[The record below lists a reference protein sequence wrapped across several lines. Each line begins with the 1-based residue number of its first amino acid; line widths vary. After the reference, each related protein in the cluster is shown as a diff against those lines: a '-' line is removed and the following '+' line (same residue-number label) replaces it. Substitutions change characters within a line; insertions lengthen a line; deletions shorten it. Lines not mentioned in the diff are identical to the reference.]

1 MTSASKRRTGKKK
14 TSAGGGGKRA
24 ARRPGR
30 RSADVST
37 AGRDK
42 KTPPVEAK
50 ETATAPPAEAKKTAT
65 PAAETAAAGD
75 RRAAAEPATKGSGIA
90 PFLWTVL
97 ALALLGGAA
106 AATWPLWSPYI
117 TAGLSSTREDPFRD
131 PRVTGLAGRGAA
143 LEETTE
149 GAGGAGGAVEDLE
162 QERARSRQE
171 LKALM
176 ERMETLEQ
184 ALRSVKKM
192 GEATAPP
199 AESADRDEY
208 LRQLSERLGRL
219 ENDDETLERLFD
231 RIARLEQRG
240 GATGEGVQPA
250 ARAEEL
256 SAAVAAI
263 SKRVG
268 ALERT
273 DTMAAGAAIGA
284 QAAVLAVG
292 QLREAL
298 RGTAPFAAELQAVGA
313 VTADNPAMTEAIAAL
328 EPYVASGIPT
338 LATLRRDF
346 DRLAGEIAR
355 AARALEGDGWFEWT
369 VNRLMSLVTVRRT
382 TDSGGP
388 DSVDDSVDTV
398 VARAETSLE
407 AGDLMAAVEE
417 LEGLAGP
424 PGAAAVPWLRGARAR
439 LAAERAM
446 ATLHV
451 HAVSLLVPAKE

>member
-1 MTSASKRRTGKKK
+1 MTSASKRRTGKKNKKK
-14 TSAGGGGKRA
+14 TSSGGGAKSA
-24 ARRPGR
+24 ARGPGR
-30 RSADVST
+30 HAADVS
-37 AGRDK
+37 
-42 KTPPVEAK
+42 
-50 ETATAPPAEAKKTAT
+50 
-65 PAAETAAAGD
+65 AAVPGETAAAAD
-75 RRAAAEPATKGSGIA
+75 RTVAAEPATKGGGIA

-97 ALALLGGAA
+97 ALAVLGGAA

-117 TAGLSSTREDPFRD
+117 TARLSSTEEDPFRD
-131 PRVTGLAGRGAA
+131 PRVTGLAGRMAA
-143 LEETTE
+143 LEETTK

-162 QERARSRQE
+162 AERTRSRQE

-176 ERMETLEQ
+176 ERLDNLEQ

-199 AESADRDEY
+199 AESADTDEY
-208 LRQLSERLGRL
+208 LRRLSERLGRL
-219 ENDDETLERLFD
+219 ENNDETLEGLRE
-231 RIARLEQRG
+231 RIARLEERG
-240 GATGEGVQPA
+240 GAAGEGIQPA

-256 SAAVAAI
+256 STAVADI

-273 DTMAAGAAIGA
+273 DTMAAGTAIGA
-284 QAAVLAVG
+284 QATVLAVG

-298 RGTAPFAAELQAVGA
+298 RGTAPFGAELQAVGA
-313 VTADNPAMTEAIAAL
+313 VAADNPEITKAIAAL
-328 EPYVASGIPT
+328 EPYAASGIPT

-355 AARALEGDGWFEWT
+355 AARALEGDGWFEWA

-382 TDSGGP
+382 TDSG
-388 DSVDDSVDTV
+388 DLNSVDAV
-398 VARAETSLE
+398 VARAETSLK

-424 PGAAAVPWLRGARAR
+424 PGAAAAPWLRGARAR

>member
-1 MTSASKRRTGKKK
+1 MTSGSKRRTGKKK
-14 TSAGGGGKRA
+14 TSSGGGAKSA
-24 ARRPGR
+24 ARGPGR
-30 RSADVST
+30 RAADVST

-42 KTPPVEAK
+42 KTPPAEAK
-50 ETATAPPAEAKKTAT
+50 KTATAPPAEAKKAATA
-65 PAAETAAAGD
+65 PAAETAGAAAPGETAAAGD
-75 RRAAAEPATKGSGIA
+75 RTAAAEPATKGSGIA

-97 ALALLGGAA
+97 ALAVLGGAA

-117 TAGLSSTREDPFRD
+117 TAGLSSTGEDPFRD

-219 ENDDETLERLFD
+219 ENDDGTLERLFE

-355 AARALEGDGWFEWT
+355 AARALDGDGWFEWT

-388 DSVDDSVDTV
+388 DSADDSVDAV
-398 VARAETSLE
+398 VARAETSLV

-424 PGAAAVPWLRGARAR
+424 P
-439 LAAERAM
+439 
-446 ATLHV
+446 
-451 HAVSLLVPAKE
+451 

>member
-1 MTSASKRRTGKKK
+1 MTSGSKRRTGKKK
-14 TSAGGGGKRA
+14 TSSGGGAKSA
-24 ARRPGR
+24 AHGPGR
-30 RSADVST
+30 RAADVST
-37 AGRDK
+37 ARRDK
-42 KTPPVEAK
+42 KRPPAAGRK
-50 ETATAPPAEAKKTAT
+50 TAGAAPAGETA
-65 PAAETAAAGD
+65 AAAGD
-75 RRAAAEPATKGSGIA
+75 RTVAAEPATKGGGFA

-97 ALALLGGAA
+97 ALAVLGGTA

-117 TAGLSSTREDPFRD
+117 TARLSSPQEDPFQD
-131 PRVTGLAGRGAA
+131 SRVTGLAGRVAA
-143 LEETTE
+143 LEETTKDADP
-149 GAGGAGGAVEDLE
+149 AGGTVEDLE
-162 QERARSRQE
+162 TERTRSRQE
-171 LKALM
+171 LEALM
-176 ERMETLEQ
+176 ERLQGLEQ

-192 GEATAPP
+192 VEATAPP
-199 AESADRDEY
+199 ADSADADEY

-219 ENDDETLERLFD
+219 ENNDETLDGLRE

-240 GATGEGVQPA
+240 GAEGEGVQPA
-250 ARAEEL
+250 ARGEEL
-256 SAAVAAI
+256 SATVADI
-263 SKRVG
+263 SQRVG

-273 DTMAAGAAIGA
+273 DTMAAGAAIGT
-284 QAAVLAVG
+284 QATVLAVG

-313 VTADNPAMTEAIAAL
+313 VAAEDPEITKAIAAL
-328 EPYVASGIPT
+328 EPYAASGIPT

-355 AARALEGDGWFEWT
+355 AARALEGDGWLEWA

-382 TDSGGP
+382 TDSA
-388 DSVDDSVDTV
+388 DLNSVDAV
-398 VARAETSLE
+398 VARAETSLK

-424 PGAAAVPWLRGARAR
+424 PGAAAAPWLRGAQAR

>member
-1 MTSASKRRTGKKK
+1 MTSGSKRRTGKKK
-14 TSAGGGGKRA
+14 TSSGGGAKSA
-24 ARRPGR
+24 ARGPGR
-30 RSADVST
+30 RAADVST

-42 KTPPVEAK
+42 KTPPAAARK
-50 ETATAPPAEAKKTAT
+50 TATAAPAGETAG
-65 PAAETAAAGD
+65 AAVPEETAAAGD
-75 RRAAAEPATKGSGIA
+75 RTVAAGPATKGGGIA

-97 ALALLGGAA
+97 ALAVLGGTA

-117 TAGLSSTREDPFRD
+117 TARLSSTQEDPFQD
-131 PRVTGLAGRGAA
+131 PRVTGLPGRAAA
-143 LEETTE
+143 LEETTKD
-149 GAGGAGGAVEDLE
+149 ADPAGGAVEDME
-162 QERARSRQE
+162 TERARSRQE

-176 ERMETLEQ
+176 ERLQSLEQ
-184 ALRSVKKM
+184 ALRSGKKM
-192 GEATAPP
+192 VEATAPP
-199 AESADRDEY
+199 AGSAETDEY

-219 ENDDETLERLFD
+219 ENDDETLEGLRE

-240 GATGEGVQPA
+240 GAAGEGVQPA

-256 SAAVAAI
+256 STAVADI
-263 SKRVG
+263 SMRVG

-273 DTMAAGAAIGA
+273 DTMAAGAAIGM
-284 QAAVLAVG
+284 QATVLAVG

-298 RGTAPFAAELQAVGA
+298 RGTVPFAAELQAVGA
-313 VTADNPAMTEAIAAL
+313 VAADNPEITKAIAAL
-328 EPYVASGIPT
+328 EPYAASGIPT

-355 AARALEGDGWFEWT
+355 AARALEGDGWFEWA

-382 TDSGGP
+382 TDTG
-388 DSVDDSVDTV
+388 DLNSVDAV
-398 VARAETSLE
+398 VARAETSLK

-424 PGAAAVPWLRGARAR
+424 PGAAAAPWLRGARAR

>member
-14 TSAGGGGKRA
+14 TSAGGGAKRA

-50 ETATAPPAEAKKTAT
+50 KTATAPPAEAKETAT
-65 PAAETAAAGD
+65 ATAGD

-97 ALALLGGAA
+97 ALAVLGGGA

-117 TAGLSSTREDPFRD
+117 TARLSSVQEDPFRD
-131 PRVTGLAGRGAA
+131 PRVTGLAGRLAA
-143 LEETTE
+143 LEETTR
-149 GAGGAGGAVEDLE
+149 GAAGAAGAVEDLE
-162 QERARSRQE
+162 AERARSRQE

-176 ERMETLEQ
+176 KRLENLEQ

-199 AESADRDEY
+199 AESADTDEY

-219 ENDDETLERLFD
+219 EDNDETLDRLLE
-231 RIARLEQRG
+231 RIARLEERG
-240 GATGEGVQPA
+240 GAAGESLQPA
-250 ARAEEL
+250 ARAEGL
-256 SAAVAAI
+256 SAAVADI

-273 DTMAAGAAIGA
+273 DTMAAGTAIGA
-284 QAAVLAVG
+284 QATVLAVG

-313 VTADNPAMTEAIAAL
+313 VAADNPEITKAIAAL
-328 EPYVASGIPT
+328 EPYAASGIPT

-346 DRLAGEIAR
+346 DRLAGEITR
-355 AARALEGDGWFEWT
+355 AARALEGDGWFEWAA
-369 VNRLMSLVTVRRT
+369 NRLMSLVTVRRT
-382 TDSGGP
+382 TDSG
-388 DSVDDSVDTV
+388 DLNSVDAV
-398 VARAETSLE
+398 VARAETSLK

-424 PGAAAVPWLRGARAR
+424 PGAAAAPWLRGARAR

-451 HAVSLLVPAKE
+451 QAVSLLVPAKE

>member
-14 TSAGGGGKRA
+14 TASGGGAKSA
-24 ARRPGR
+24 ARGPGR
-30 RSADVST
+30 RTADVST

-42 KTPPVEAK
+42 KTPPAAARK
-50 ETATAPPAEAKKTAT
+50 SATAAPAG
-65 PAAETAAAGD
+65 ETAATAGD
-75 RRAAAEPATKGSGIA
+75 RTVAAKPAKKDGGIA

-97 ALALLGGAA
+97 ALAVLGGAA

-117 TAGLSSTREDPFRD
+117 TAGLSSVQEDPFRD
-131 PRVTGLAGRGAA
+131 PRVTGLAGRVAA
-143 LEETTE
+143 LEETTKDA
-149 GAGGAGGAVEDLE
+149 GAAGGAVEDLE
-162 QERARSRQE
+162 AQRAHSRQE
-171 LKALM
+171 LTALM
-176 ERMETLEQ
+176 ERLENLEQ

-199 AESADRDEY
+199 AESADTDEY

-219 ENDDETLERLFD
+219 EDNDETLERLLE
-231 RIARLEQRG
+231 RIARLEERG
-240 GATGEGVQPA
+240 GAAGEGVQPA

-256 SAAVAAI
+256 SVAVADI

-268 ALERT
+268 DLERT
-273 DTMAAGAAIGA
+273 DTMAAGTAIGA
-284 QAAVLAVG
+284 QATVLAVG

-298 RGTAPFAAELQAVGA
+298 RSTAPFAAELQAMGA
-313 VTADNPAMTEAIAAL
+313 LAADNPEITKAIAAL
-328 EPYVASGIPT
+328 EPYAASGIPT

-355 AARALEGDGWFEWT
+355 AARALEGDGWFEWA

-382 TDSGGP
+382 TDTGDL
-388 DSVDDSVDTV
+388 DSVDAV
-398 VARAETSLE
+398 VARAETSLK

-424 PGAAAVPWLRGARAR
+424 PGAAAAPWLRGARAR

>member
-14 TSAGGGGKRA
+14 TSAGGGAKRA

-42 KTPPVEAK
+42 KTPP
-50 ETATAPPAEAKKTAT
+50 AEAKKTAT
-65 PAAETAAAGD
+65 AAPRETAGAAAPGETATAGD

-97 ALALLGGAA
+97 ALAVLGGAA

-117 TAGLSSTREDPFRD
+117 TAGLSSTGEDPLRD
-131 PRVTGLAGRGAA
+131 PRVNGLAGPVAA

-219 ENDDETLERLFD
+219 ENDDGTLERLFE

-388 DSVDDSVDTV
+388 DSVDDSVDAV

-424 PGAAAVPWLRGARAR
+424 PGAAAAPWLRGARAR

-451 HAVSLLVPAKE
+451 QAVSLLVPAKE

>member
-1 MTSASKRRTGKKK
+1 MTSGSKRRTGKKK
-14 TSAGGGGKRA
+14 TSSGGGAKSA
-24 ARRPGR
+24 AHGPGR
-30 RSADVST
+30 RTADVST

-42 KTPPVEAK
+42 KTAPTAAGK
-50 ETATAPPAEAKKTAT
+50 IATAAPAGKTAGAAVPGE
-65 PAAETAAAGD
+65 PAATAGD
-75 RRAAAEPATKGSGIA
+75 RTVAAKPAKKDGGIA

-97 ALALLGGAA
+97 ALAVLGGAA

-117 TAGLSSTREDPFRD
+117 TAGLSSTQEDPFRD
-131 PRVTGLAGRGAA
+131 PRVTGLAGRVAA
-143 LEETTE
+143 LEETTK
-149 GAGGAGGAVEDLE
+149 GAGAAGAAVEDLE
-162 QERARSRQE
+162 AQRARSRQE

-176 ERMETLEQ
+176 ERLENLEQ

-199 AESADRDEY
+199 AESADKDEY
-208 LRQLSERLGRL
+208 LRQLSARLGRL
-219 ENDDETLERLFD
+219 EDNDETLAGLLE
-231 RIARLEQRG
+231 RIARLEERG
-240 GATGEGVQPA
+240 GAAGEGIQPA

-256 SAAVAAI
+256 SAAVADI
-263 SKRVG
+263 SNRVG

-273 DTMAAGAAIGA
+273 DTMAAGTAIEA
-284 QAAVLAVG
+284 QATVLAVG

-298 RGTAPFAAELQAVGA
+298 RGTAPFAAELEAVGA
-313 VTADNPAMTEAIAAL
+313 VAADNPEITKAIAAL
-328 EPYVASGIPT
+328 GPYAASGIPT

-355 AARALEGDGWFEWT
+355 AARALEGDGWFEWA

-382 TDSGGP
+382 TDSG
-388 DSVDDSVDTV
+388 DLNSVDAV
-398 VARAETSLE
+398 VARAETSLK

-417 LEGLAGP
+417 LGGLAGP
-424 PGAAAVPWLRGARAR
+424 PGATAAPWLRGARAR

-451 HAVSLLVPAKE
+451 QAVSLLAPAKE

>member
-14 TSAGGGGKRA
+14 TSSGGGAKSA
-24 ARRPGR
+24 AHGPGR
-30 RSADVST
+30 RTADVST

-42 KTPPVEAK
+42 KTPP
-50 ETATAPPAEAKKTAT
+50 
-65 PAAETAAAGD
+65 AAAGKSAT
-75 RRAAAEPATKGSGIA
+75 AAPAGETAGAAVPGEPATKDGGIA

-97 ALALLGGAA
+97 ALAVLGGAA

-117 TAGLSSTREDPFRD
+117 TAGLSSTQEDPFRD
-131 PRVTGLAGRGAA
+131 SRVTGLAGRVAA
-143 LEETTE
+143 LEETTK
-149 GAGGAGGAVEDLE
+149 GAGAGAVEDLE
-162 QERARSRQE
+162 AQRARSRQE

-176 ERMETLEQ
+176 ERLENLEQ

-199 AESADRDEY
+199 AESADTDEY

-219 ENDDETLERLFD
+219 ENNDETLERLLE
-231 RIARLEQRG
+231 RIARLEERG
-240 GATGEGVQPA
+240 GAAGEGVQPA

-256 SAAVAAI
+256 SAAVADI
-263 SKRVG
+263 SQRVG

-273 DTMAAGAAIGA
+273 DTVAAGTAIGA
-284 QAAVLAVG
+284 QATVLAVG

-313 VTADNPAMTEAIAAL
+313 LAADNPEITKAIAAL
-328 EPYVASGIPT
+328 EPYAASGIPT

-355 AARALEGDGWFEWT
+355 AARALEGDGWFEWAA
-369 VNRLMSLVTVRRT
+369 NRLMSLVTVRRT
-382 TDSGGP
+382 TDSG
-388 DSVDDSVDTV
+388 DLNSVDAV
-398 VARAETSLE
+398 VARAETSLK

-417 LEGLAGP
+417 PEGLAGP
-424 PGAAAVPWLRGARAR
+424 PGATAAPWLRGARAR

-446 ATLHV
+446 AMLHV
-451 HAVSLLVPAKE
+451 QAVSLLVPAKE

>member
-1 MTSASKRRTGKKK
+1 MASGSKRRTGKKK
-14 TSAGGGGKRA
+14 TSSDGGAKSA
-24 ARRPGR
+24 ARGPGR
-30 RSADVST
+30 RAADVST
-37 AGRDK
+37 ARRDK
-42 KTPPVEAK
+42 KTPPA
-50 ETATAPPAEAKKTAT
+50 AAGKTA
-65 PAAETAAAGD
+65 AAAGD
-75 RRAAAEPATKGSGIA
+75 RTVAAGPATKGGGFA

-97 ALALLGGAA
+97 ALAVLGGAA

-117 TAGLSSTREDPFRD
+117 TARLSSPQEDPFQD
-131 PRVTGLAGRGAA
+131 PRVTGLAGRVAA
-143 LEETTE
+143 LEETTK
-149 GAGGAGGAVEDLE
+149 GAGRAGGAVEDLE
-162 QERARSRQE
+162 TERARSRQE

-176 ERMETLEQ
+176 ERLGSLER
-184 ALRSVKKM
+184 ALGSVKKM
-192 GEATAPP
+192 VEATAPP
-199 AESADRDEY
+199 AETAETDEY

-219 ENDDETLERLFD
+219 ENNDETLEGLRE

-240 GATGEGVQPA
+240 GAAGEGVQPA
-250 ARAEEL
+250 ARGEEL
-256 SAAVAAI
+256 SATVADI
-263 SKRVG
+263 SERVG

-273 DTMAAGAAIGA
+273 DSMAAGAAIGT
-284 QAAVLAVG
+284 QATVLAVG

-313 VTADNPAMTEAIAAL
+313 VAADNPDMTKAIAAL
-328 EPYVASGIPT
+328 EPYAASGIPT

-355 AARALEGDGWFEWT
+355 AGRALEGDGWFEWA

-382 TDSGGP
+382 TDTG
-388 DSVDDSVDTV
+388 DLNSVDAV
-398 VARAETSLE
+398 VARAETSLK

-424 PGAAAVPWLRGARAR
+424 PGAAAAPWLRGAQAR

-451 HAVSLLVPAKE
+451 QAVSLLVPAKE

>member
-1 MTSASKRRTGKKK
+1 MTSGSKRRTGKKK
-14 TSAGGGGKRA
+14 TSSGGGAKSA
-24 ARRPGR
+24 AHGPGR
-30 RSADVST
+30 RTADVST

-42 KTPPVEAK
+42 KTAPTAAGK
-50 ETATAPPAEAKKTAT
+50 IATAAPAGKTAGAAVPGE
-65 PAAETAAAGD
+65 PAATAGD
-75 RRAAAEPATKGSGIA
+75 RTVAAKPAKKDGGIA

-97 ALALLGGAA
+97 ALAVLGGAA

-117 TAGLSSTREDPFRD
+117 TAGLSSTQEDPFRD
-131 PRVTGLAGRGAA
+131 PRVTGLAGRVAA
-143 LEETTE
+143 LEETTK
-149 GAGGAGGAVEDLE
+149 GAGAAGGAVEDLE
-162 QERARSRQE
+162 AQRARSRQE

-176 ERMETLEQ
+176 ERLENLEQ

-199 AESADRDEY
+199 AESADTDEY

-219 ENDDETLERLFD
+219 EDNDETLAGLLE
-231 RIARLEQRG
+231 RIARLEERG
-240 GATGEGVQPA
+240 GAAGEGIQPA

-256 SAAVAAI
+256 SAAVADI
-263 SKRVG
+263 SNRVG

-273 DTMAAGAAIGA
+273 DTMAAGTAIEA
-284 QAAVLAVG
+284 QATVLAVG

-298 RGTAPFAAELQAVGA
+298 RGTAPFAAELEAVGA
-313 VTADNPAMTEAIAAL
+313 VAADNPEITKAIAAL
-328 EPYVASGIPT
+328 GPYAASGIPT

-355 AARALEGDGWFEWT
+355 AARALEGDGWFEWA

-382 TDSGGP
+382 TDSG
-388 DSVDDSVDTV
+388 DLNSVDAV
-398 VARAETSLE
+398 VARAETSLK

-424 PGAAAVPWLRGARAR
+424 PGATAAPWLRGARAR

-451 HAVSLLVPAKE
+451 QAVSLLVPAKE

>member
-14 TSAGGGGKRA
+14 TSSGGGAKSA
-24 ARRPGR
+24 ARGPGR
-30 RSADVST
+30 RAADVSA

-42 KTPPVEAK
+42 KTPPAAAG
-50 ETATAPPAEAKKTAT
+50 ETAGAAVPEETA
-65 PAAETAAAGD
+65 AAAGD
-75 RRAAAEPATKGSGIA
+75 RTVAAEPATKGGGIA
-90 PFLWTVL
+90 PFLWAVL
-97 ALALLGGAA
+97 ALAVLGGAA
-106 AATWPLWSPYI
+106 AATWPLWSPTI
-117 TAGLSSTREDPFRD
+117 TAGLSSTGEDPFRD
-131 PRVTGLAGRGAA
+131 PRVTGLAGRVAA
-143 LEETTE
+143 LEETTK
-149 GAGGAGGAVEDLE
+149 GAGAGGGAVEDLE
-162 QERARSRQE
+162 TERARSRQE

-176 ERMETLEQ
+176 ERLENLEQ

-199 AESADRDEY
+199 AESADTDEY
-208 LRQLSERLGRL
+208 LRRLSERLGRL
-219 ENDDETLERLFD
+219 ENNDETLEELRE
-231 RIARLEQRG
+231 RIARLEERG
-240 GATGEGVQPA
+240 GAVGEGVQPA

-256 SAAVAAI
+256 STAVADI

-284 QAAVLAVG
+284 QATVLAVG

-298 RGTAPFAAELQAVGA
+298 RGTAPFGAELQAVGA
-313 VTADNPAMTEAIAAL
+313 VAADNLEITKAIAAL
-328 EPYVASGIPT
+328 EPYAASGIPT

-355 AARALEGDGWFEWT
+355 AARALEGDGWFEWA

-382 TDSGGP
+382 TDTG
-388 DSVDDSVDTV
+388 DLNSVDAV
-398 VARAETSLE
+398 VARAETSLK

-424 PGAAAVPWLRGARAR
+424 PGAAAAPWLRGARAR

-451 HAVSLLVPAKE
+451 QAVSLLVPAKE